1 VTSVFS
7 TPSLFLNRTELG
19 ILLGRADAP
28 CALDVRRSERF
39 SQSSHGVPTARHVPP
54 DHLLAFIQQ
63 HRPQAA
69 IVYCVHGHE
78 LSQGAVQQ
86 LRAAG
91 WDARCL
97 AGGIEGGEPGV
108 DDAAQVAAWRAE
120 PLPLMKLR
128 PDLGVGATT
137 PSRWI
142 TRERPKIDR
151 VACPWL
157 IRRFI
162 DRDAQFLYAPAAE
175 VLARAETEHAVAF
188 DLPGAPILHKDGQCS
203 FDALL
208 RAFDLNLPGL
218 DRLARSVR
226 GADTNRPD
234 LAPAAAGVLAV
245 SLGMSRLHTDD
256 DHAMMPVYDAL
267 YAWCLDQAS
276 GRTETHSWSAA

>member
-1 VTSVFS
+1 
-7 TPSLFLNRTELG
+7 
-19 ILLGRADAP
+19 
-28 CALDVRRSERF
+28 
-39 SQSSHGVPTARHVPP
+39 
-54 DHLLAFIQQ
+54 
-63 HRPQAA
+63 
-69 IVYCVHGHE
+69 VHGHE

-97 AGGIEGGEPGV
+97 AGGIDGGEPSV

-120 PLPLMKLR
+120 PLPLMKLS
-128 PDLGVGATT
+128 PDLDVGATI
-137 PSRWI
+137 PSHWI

-162 DRDAQFLYAPAAE
+162 DRDAQFFYAPAAE

-188 DLPGAPILHKDGQCS
+188 DLPGAPISHEGEHCS

-218 DRLARSVR
+218 DRLARTVC

-234 LAPAAAGVLAV
+234 LAPAAACLLAV
-245 SLGMSRLHTDD
+245 SLGMSRLHADN
-256 DHAMMPVYDAL
+256 DHTMLPVYDAL

-276 GRTETHSWSAA
+276 GRTESHN